1 MFSSGKSMYE
11 DKDKEKEKERLL
23 NSVLFILL
31 FSSSL
36 LDGDI
41 FLSLYERNVAKAML
55 LKWKICLFS

>member
-11 DKDKEKEKERLL
+11 DKDKEKDKERLL

-31 FSSSL
+31 FSSL

-41 FLSLYERNVAKAML
+41 FLSLDERNVAKAVL